1 MNFTVSYRNQTV
13 LSLYKPKKKFFFQMR
28 PAQLSQRSH
37 ILFVVPKKVLFWFS
51 RESEMGSHYAIL
63 MGTTGL
69 FKQGSVGLIN

>member
-1 MNFTVSYRNQTV
+1 MNFTVSYKNQTV
-13 LSLYKPKKKFFFQMR
+13 LSLYKQKKKFQMR

-63 MGTTGL
+63 MGTAGL

>member
-1 MNFTVSYRNQTV
+1 
-13 LSLYKPKKKFFFQMR
+13 MR

-51 RESEMGSHYAIL
+51 RESEMGSHIL
-63 MGTTGL
+63 MGTAGL

>member
-1 MNFTVSYRNQTV
+1 MNFTVSYKNQTV
-13 LSLYKPKKKFFFQMR
+13 LSLYNQKNNK
-28 PAQLSQRSH
+28 H

-63 MGTTGL
+63 MGTAGL

>member
-1 MNFTVSYRNQTV
+1 
-13 LSLYKPKKKFFFQMR
+13 MR

>member
-1 MNFTVSYRNQTV
+1 MNFTVSYKNQTV
-13 LSLYKPKKKFFFQMR
+13 LSLYKPKKNFFKMR

-51 RESEMGSHYAIL
+51 RESEMGSHIL
-63 MGTTGL
+63 MGTAGL

>member
-1 MNFTVSYRNQTV
+1 MNFTVSYKNQTV
-13 LSLYKPKKKFFFQMR
+13 LSLYKPKKKYFQMR

-51 RESEMGSHYAIL
+51 RESEMGSHIL
-63 MGTTGL
+63 MGTAGL